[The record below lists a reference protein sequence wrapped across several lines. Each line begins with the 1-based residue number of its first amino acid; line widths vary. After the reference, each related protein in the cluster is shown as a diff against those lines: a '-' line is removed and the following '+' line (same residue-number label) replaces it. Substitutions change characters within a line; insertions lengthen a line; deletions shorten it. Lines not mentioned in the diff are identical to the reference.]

1 MQKCIFKVKK
11 LYNIIKSYKKTK
23 IIPLLQKLQNKCNY
37 LLKTN
42 SPTTPPLYLAFNQK
56 SKCIFKSYNAITKHI
71 KKSISIYQTSK
82 LTSSNSTIKYYQ
94 NTCQFAMLL
103 PVCNSNCKF
112 VQKSKMEIVKK
123 ILSEERKW
131 M

>member
-56 SKCIFKSYNAITKHI
+56 SKYIFKSYNAITKHI

-82 LTSSNSTIKYYQ
+82 DKQTSSNSTIKYYQ
-94 NTCQFAMLL
+94 NTCKFAMLL
-103 PVCNSNCKF
+103 PVCNSNCKS
-112 VQKSKMEIVKK
+112 VEKNRMEIVKK
-123 ILSEERKW
+123 ILSEERK
-131 M
+131 

>member
-37 LLKTN
+37 LLKIN
-42 SPTTPPLYLAFNQK
+42 SPTTPLIYLAFNQK

-94 NTCQFAMLL
+94 NACKFTISS
-103 PVCNSNCKF
+103 PIYSSNCKF
-112 VQKSKMEIVKK
+112 VQKSKIEIAKK
-123 ILSEERKW
+123 ILSEERK
-131 M
+131 